1 MATTTAAKLAT
12 TLTSEQQQ
20 QQQEGERFRGSHLR
34 FSKGV
39 FFQTS
44 SCFAA
49 AAAAQILVL
58 APTLLTP
65 TKMNGSVPTVE
76 RSDERQHEL
85 ML

>member
-49 AAAAQILVL
+49 AAAQILAL

-65 TKMNGSVPTVE
+65 TKMNGSVHTVE
-76 RSDERQHEL
+76 RSDERHHEL